1 MTNSLTEQVLELFTL
16 NEKQRLAATET
27 NRDVVVTAGAGSGK
41 TSTLVARYACLLAQ
55 GINPRSIAAITFTVK
70 AAQEM
75 RSRVRSKL
83 MELEENAANTEERS
97 FWVSLASQMDSA
109 RIGTIHSLCAEIVR
123 NHPAEVG
130 IDPRFD
136 MIDQNLADA
145 LKLQIVEDEMAR
157 MVEEERFLPLLMN
170 MPVKDLSRLLGQML
184 DRRLD
189 TAETFNLPVDSQ
201 ARLQKVFC
209 ERVHHDEIQKN
220 IAYLRSMGKDE
231 LIEEAGGKLAEMVQ
245 NLLAC
250 WTSAE
255 ESLEAGDIINS
266 AIHLF
271 NARRNYLKLNV
282 GKRDGSVR
290 PIIKGLQNLFD
301 TYVDPLTGGKNSQ
314 DKPPSPESEEWYL
327 ALTPLLAMV
336 FNRVHDAYRQQLD
349 ARNALDFDDLEC
361 YAQQLLGRPDIR
373 DRWRDEIEMVMVDE
387 YQDTN
392 PRQRE
397 IVNAIAGNRGCL
409 FIVGDMRQSIYKFRR
424 ADVTVFREEQVRI
437 KEQNGLLINLDMTY
451 RTHKELLDGMGDL
464 LSDVIG
470 TEEDPSRDY
479 YIPFTALRAFKQ
491 EPEHPVKLPHL
502 EFVVG
507 LGENAENGKELSGH
521 ALATRLLEL
530 KNERQIRS
538 WDEVTLLF
546 RATTGYPYYE
556 EALEEAGIPFVSVAG
571 KGFYDRP
578 EIRDLLNILGAL
590 ADPYDD
596 LAFAGLLRSPAFGLS
611 DAALFLLKQH
621 GLPYWQALQTEL
633 ECLAPQDKA
642 SAERA
647 LLILNAIIPLVDRV
661 PVAELLKRLIDELDY
676 RALMAT
682 ADIISEQSQSSHAA
696 GRLWRNVD
704 KLLADTQLS
713 KAVNVRE
720 YLDLLNTVN
729 DAGAREGEAS
739 ADAQGS
745 VRLMTIHAAKGLE
758 FPVLVLADAGRGKP
772 SSKSN
777 LYLSD
782 ELGVTFKLDPPPML
796 FNLAKHLDDDQEG
809 CEDYRLQYVAM
820 TRAQAKLIICSN
832 ATFGKQGNV
841 SVPGWAKAYDE
852 ALGHPSVECLTKLNQ
867 AFISETT
874 NRYPVRTIFVTAAP
888 QTQAHKQASLV
899 HCMPVQSGQ
908 TALYKPVE
916 GFGEIEQTDD
926 SERGQTIQSWRATHI
941 DSQIAGNIL
950 GVIVHKALQRW
961 LFPGDSALDAL
972 LEAEA
977 LWAGLATEIN
987 RHEIAARARTLL
999 TRFREHSHWDEINET
1014 QERYSELP
1022 YSYLINDK
1030 PENRIID
1037 LLYRN
1042 ESGWQII
1049 DFKTDS
1055 IHSYEQKELLLQRYA
1070 VQVRRY
1076 KAIIQSKLSSAVKA
1090 RICFLDDRGKV
1101 SVVEV

>member
-1 MTNSLTEQVLELFTL
+1 MTNSLTKQVLELFTL

-55 GINPRSIAAITFTVK
+55 GKTPRSIAAITFTVK

-83 MELEENAANTEERS
+83 MELEEKAANSEERS
-97 FWVSLASQMDSA
+97 FWASLASQMDSA

-170 MPVKDLSRLLGQML
+170 MPVKNLSRLLGQML

-189 TAETFNLPVDSQ
+189 TAEAFNLPVDSQ
-201 ARLQKVFC
+201 ARLQKAFYD
-209 ERVHHDEIQKN
+209 RVNNDKIQQN
-220 IAYLRSMGKDE
+220 MAYLRSMNKEE
-231 LIEEAGGKLAEMVQ
+231 LIEEAGEKLAEMVR
-245 NLLAC
+245 NLLVC

-255 ESLEAGDIINS
+255 ETLESGDITNS

-271 NARRNYLKLNV
+271 NARQNYLKLNG
-282 GKRDGSVR
+282 GKEDGSVK
-290 PIIKGLQNLFD
+290 PIIAELQTLFD
-301 TYVDPLTGGKNSQ
+301 TYIDPLTGRKKPK
-314 DKPPSPESEEWYL
+314 DKPPSPESEELYL
-327 ALTPLLAMV
+327 GLTPLLAIA
-336 FNRVHDAYRQQLD
+336 FNRVHEAYRQQLD
-349 ARNALDFDDLEC
+349 VRNALDFDDLEY
-361 YAQQLLGRPDIR
+361 YAQQLLDRPDIR

-397 IVNAIAGNRGCL
+397 IVNAIAGSRGCL

-424 ADVTVFREEQVRI
+424 ADVTVFREEQARI
-437 KEQNGLLINLDMTY
+437 LAQNGLLIDLDMTY
-451 RTHKELLDGMGDL
+451 RSHKELLEAMGDL

-470 TEEDPSRDY
+470 TEEDPNRDY
-479 YIPFTALRAFKQ
+479 FIPYSPLEAFKIK
-491 EPEHPVKLPHL
+491 PEHPVKPPHL
-502 EFVVG
+502 EFIVG
-507 LGENAENGKELSGH
+507 VGEDAGKGRELSAQ

-530 KNERQIRS
+530 KTEGQIRS
-538 WDEVTLLF
+538 WDEVALLF
-546 RATTGYPYYE
+546 RATTGYPCYE

-578 EIRDLLNILGAL
+578 EIRDLLNILSAL
-590 ADPYDD
+590 ADPDD
-596 LAFAGLLRSPAFGLS
+596 DVAFAGLLRSPAFGLS

-633 ECLAPQDKA
+633 ECLGPQDKA

-647 LLILNAIIPLVDRV
+647 LLILNALIPMVDRV

-682 ADIISEQSQSSHAA
+682 ADIISERSQSTHAA

-739 ADAQGS
+739 ADTEGS

-772 SSKSN
+772 ASRSN

-782 ELGVTFKLDPPPML
+782 ELGVTFKLNPPPML
-796 FNLAKHLDDDQEG
+796 FNLAKYLDDDQES

-820 TRAQAKLIICSN
+820 TRAQSKLIVCSH
-832 ATFGKQGNV
+832 AKMGKNGNV
-841 SVPGWAKAYDE
+841 NVPGWAKAYDE
-852 ALGHPSVECLTKLNQ
+852 ALGHPSIECLTKLNQ

-874 NRYPVRTIFVTAAP
+874 NRHPVRTIFVTEVSP
-888 QTQAHKQASLV
+888 KQTHKQASSG
-899 HCMPVQSGQ
+899 HRMPVQSGQ

-916 GFGEIEQTDD
+916 GFGELDQTEE
-926 SERGQTIQSWRATHI
+926 SEHNQNIQSWRATQI

-950 GVIVHKALQRW
+950 GAIVHKALQRW
-961 LFPGDSALDAL
+961 LFPSDSALDAL

-977 LWAGLATEIN
+977 LRAGLATEMN

-999 TRFREHSHWDEINET
+999 TRFREHSLWDEINET

-1037 LLYRN
+1037 LLYKT

-1055 IHSYEQKELLLQRYA
+1055 IHSYEQKEYLYRIYSA
-1070 VQVRRY
+1070 QVRRY
-1076 KAIIQSKLSSAVKA
+1076 KAIIQSKLCSSVKA
-1090 RICFLDDRGKV
+1090 TICFLDDRGKV

>member
-1 MTNSLTEQVLELFTL
+1 MTNSLTEQVLNLFTL

-27 NRDVVVTAGAGSGK
+27 DRDVVVTAGAGSGK

-55 GINPRSIAAITFTVK
+55 GKTPRSIAAITFTVK

-83 MELEENAANTEERS
+83 MALEEKAANTEERS
-97 FWVSLASQMDSA
+97 YWSALGSQMDSA

-136 MIDQNLADA
+136 VIDQNLADA

-157 MVEEERFLPLLMN
+157 MVEEAYFLPLLSHMA
-170 MPVKDLSRLLGQML
+170 VKDFSKLLGQML

-189 TAETFNLPVDSQ
+189 TAEAFEKTVDSS
-201 ARLQKVFC
+201 ARLQKAFYD
-209 ERVHHDEIQKN
+209 RVNNNKIQQN
-220 IAYLRSMGKDE
+220 MAYLRSMSNEE
-231 LIEEAGGKLAEMVQ
+231 LIEEAGEKLAEMVQ
-245 NLLAC
+245 NLLVC

-255 ESLEAGDIINS
+255 EALESGDIINS

-271 NARRNYLKLNV
+271 NARRNYLKRNA
-282 GKRDGSVR
+282 GKKDRSVK
-290 PIIKGLQNLFD
+290 PVVSELQTLFD
-301 TYVDPLTGGKNSQ
+301 TYIDPLTGGKTSQ
-314 DKPPSPESEEWYL
+314 DIPPSPDSEEWYL
-327 ALTPLLAMV
+327 ALTPLLAKA
-336 FNRVHDAYRQQLD
+336 FNRVHEAYRQQLD
-349 ARNALDFDDLEC
+349 ARNALDFDDLEY
-361 YAQQLLGRPDIR
+361 YAQQLLSNPNIR

-424 ADVTVFREEQVRI
+424 ADVTVFREEQARI
-437 KEQNGLLINLDMTY
+437 KAQNGLLIDLDMTY
-451 RTHKELLDGMGDL
+451 RTHKDLLDGMGDL

-470 TEEDPSRDY
+470 TEEDPSREY
-479 YIPFTALRAFKQ
+479 YIPFTGLKAFKQ
-491 EPEHPVKLPHL
+491 EPEHPVKPPHL
-502 EFVVG
+502 EFIVG
-507 LGENAENGKELSGH
+507 LGEDADTGKELSGR
-521 ALATRLLEL
+521 ALARRLLEL
-530 KNERQIRS
+530 KNEGQIRS

-546 RATTGYPYYE
+546 RATTGYLYYE

-596 LAFAGLLRSPAFGLS
+596 VAFAGLLRSPAFGLS
-611 DAALFLLKQH
+611 DAALFQLKQD

-633 ECLAPQDKA
+633 EYLAPHDKA
-642 SAERA
+642 SAKRT
-647 LLILNAIIPLVDRV
+647 LLILNTLLPLVDRV

-720 YLDLLNTVN
+720 YLDRLKTVN
-729 DAGAREGEAS
+729 DAGAREGEAP

-758 FPVLVLADAGRGKP
+758 FPVLVLADASRGKP
-772 SSKSN
+772 PSKSN

-796 FNLAKHLDDDQEG
+796 FNLAKHLDDDQES
-809 CEDYRLQYVAM
+809 CEDFRLQYVAM

-852 ALGHPSVECLTKLNQ
+852 ALGYPSVECLTKLNQ
-867 AFISETT
+867 AFVSETR

-888 QTQAHKQASLV
+888 QTKTHKQASLL
-899 HCMPVQSGQ
+899 HRIPVQSGQ

-916 GFGEIEQTDD
+916 GFGELDQTEV
-926 SERGQTIQSWRATHI
+926 SEHNQNIQSWRATQI
-941 DSQIAGNIL
+941 DHQIAGNIL
-950 GVIVHKALQRW
+950 GAIVHKALQRW

-977 LWAGLATEIN
+977 LRAGLATEIN

-999 TRFREHSHWDEINET
+999 ARFREHPAWDEINQA
-1014 QERYSELP
+1014 QERYSELS

-1030 PENRIID
+1030 PENRMID

-1042 ESGWQII
+1042 ESGWHII

-1055 IHSYEQKELLLQRYA
+1055 IHSYEQKEVLLQRYSA
-1070 VQVRRY
+1070 QVRRY
-1076 KAIIQSKLSSAVKA
+1076 KAIIQSKISSSVKA
-1090 RICFLDDRGKV
+1090 RVCFLDDRGAV